1 MPADPLLI
9 AQQLTD
15 IEAALPRWT
24 GAAVAI
30 AVVLIAALV
39 LGEIAARLT
48 RAALGALDRDPDTK
62 AEWSGPLLRREIRL
76 VRATVFVIVAAL
88 MALPALEVA
97 GIETA
102 FGPSLETLS
111 IWFFGTGLRILVIAV
126 LAYVVARLIALLVA
140 RFEASM
146 SVETG
151 VAGVELARRARTL
164 GALIQRGL
172 TALVV
177 GVAVL
182 MILRQLQFD
191 IMPVLTGA
199 GIVGL
204 AIGFG
209 AQTLVKDVISGFFMI
224 FENQIRVGDVANI
237 NGTGGSV
244 ESITLRTIVLRDL
257 SGTVHVFP
265 NGSITTLANLT
276 KDFSFYVVDVGV
288 AYRHD
293 TDEVAA
299 VLTQVGEELAA
310 DPRFAADILGSLEI
324 LGVDSFG
331 PSEVVIKIRIKTV
344 PLRQWTVGRELR
356 RRIKR
361 AFDAHG
367 IEIPYP
373 HLSIYAGEATRPW
386 PVRMETA
393 TVIDG
398 SPSRSEGG
406 EGRPSLVA
414 PGRGVVREDA
424 RVEDAESRDE

>member
-1 MPADPLLI
+1 MPADPLII
-9 AQQLTD
+9 AQQIAD

-30 AVVLIAALV
+30 AVVLIVAFV
-39 LGEIAARLT
+39 IGEIAARLT
-48 RAALGALDRDPDTK
+48 RAALAALDRDPDTK
-62 AEWSGPLLRREIRL
+62 VGWSGQLLRTEIRL

-88 MALPALEVA
+88 LALPALEVA
-97 GIETA
+97 GIATS
-102 FGPSLETLS
+102 FGPSLESL
-111 IWFFGTGLRILVIAV
+111 IVWFFGSGLRILIIGV
-126 LAYVVARLIALLVA
+126 LAYVVTRLISLLVG
-140 RFEASM
+140 RFQASM
-146 SVETG
+146 SAETG
-151 VAGVELARRARTL
+151 VAGVELARRAQTL
-164 GALIQRGL
+164 GSLIRRCL

-182 MILRQLQFD
+182 MILRQLQID

-224 FENQIRVGDVANI
+224 FENQVRVGDVANI

-244 ESITLRTIVLRDL
+244 EAITLRTIVLRDL
-257 SGTVHVFP
+257 TGTVHVFP
-265 NGSITTLANLT
+265 NGSITTLSNLT

-293 TDEVAA
+293 TDEVVA
-299 VLTQVGEELAA
+299 VLTEVGEELAA
-310 DPRFAADILGSLEI
+310 DPLLAADILGSLEI

-356 RRIKR
+356 RRIKK

-367 IEIPYP
+367 IEIPFP
-373 HLSIYAGEATRPW
+373 HLSVYAGEATNPW
-386 PVRMETA
+386 PVQMEAATA
-393 TVIDG
+393 SERATGNEGTEEQPRLVEPASAV
-398 SPSRSEGG
+398 SPS
-406 EGRPSLVA
+406 
-414 PGRGVVREDA
+414 
-424 RVEDAESRDE
+424 DAESRAPKSRGP

>member
-9 AQQLTD
+9 AQQITD
-15 IEAALPRWT
+15 IEAALPGWA
-24 GAAVAI
+24 GAAIAV
-30 AVVLIAALV
+30 AVVLIVAFV
-39 LGEIAARLT
+39 IGEIAARLT
-48 RAALGALDRDPDTK
+48 RAALSAFDQDPATK
-62 AEWSGPLLRREIRL
+62 TRWTRPLLHTEIRL

-88 MALPALEVA
+88 LLLPALEVA

-102 FGPSLETLS
+102 FGPNLESLS
-111 IWFFGTGLRILVIAV
+111 VWFFRTGLRILIIAV
-126 LAYVVARLIALLVA
+126 LAYVVTRLISLLVS
-140 RFEASM
+140 RLQASM
-146 SVETG
+146 SAETG
-151 VAGVELARRARTL
+151 VAGVELARRANTL
-164 GALIQRGL
+164 GSLIQRSL

-177 GVAVL
+177 GVALL
-182 MILRQLQFD
+182 MILRQLQID

-244 ESITLRTIVLRDL
+244 EAITLRTIVLRDL

-265 NGSITTLANLT
+265 NGSITTLSNLT
-276 KDFSFYVVDVGV
+276 KDFSYYVVDVGV

-293 TDEVAA
+293 TDEVVA
-299 VLTQVGEELAA
+299 VLTDVGEELAA

-331 PSEVVIKIRIKTV
+331 ASEVVIKIRIKTV

-356 RRIKR
+356 RLIKK
-361 AFDAHG
+361 AFDARG

-393 TVIDG
+393 TAID
-398 SPSRSEGG
+398 EGG
-406 EGRPSLVA
+406 EERPRLIE
-414 PGRGVVREDA
+414 PGPGGEGENA
-424 RVEDAESRDE
+424 RVEDADSRNR